1 MDFFNKDV
9 EDLLEGLSKAEQGRL
24 TPIVHSIY
32 DTIGQLGVRRDM
44 IKNAV
49 REGENIE
56 EEIEDLY
63 MQVKVIHK
71 AMLLAVDRLDKY
83 HEELLKWRRPIND

>member
-1 MDFFNKDV
+1 MDFFDKDV
-9 EDLLEGLSKAEQGRL
+9 EDLLEGLSKAERRRL

-49 REGENIE
+49 REGKIIE
-56 EEIEDLY
+56 EDVEDLY
-63 MQVKVIHK
+63 TQVKIIHK

-83 HEELLKWRRPIND
+83 HVELLEWRRSCIN